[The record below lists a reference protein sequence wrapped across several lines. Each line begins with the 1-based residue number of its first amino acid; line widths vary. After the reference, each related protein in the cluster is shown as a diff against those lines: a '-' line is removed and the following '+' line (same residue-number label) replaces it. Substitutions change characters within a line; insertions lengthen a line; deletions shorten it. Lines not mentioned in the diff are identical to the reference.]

1 MHYRLQHHF
10 VLHLHRSCRQKVC
23 SKQFWLIVRGSKAK
37 LLRILCAIKMII
49 TRVRNQQYS
58 TVGAVLCFYILV
70 HWHVTVPG
78 NHRRLKLLAY
88 INCTLWITR
97 LLYGDQVRVV
107 NRTQIKLISMRIKAL
122 SCWDNAFYIL
132 GLKGQTTLVTAP
144 STCGNVTHNSRS
156 ATKRNHMSTDIFVKS
171 LVYFTLN
178 FLECL
183 SVILMGH
190 SVGHFWELRK
200 VEAHSHYESLV
211 HIPQIM
217 STLRRVHMTNEFE
230 VRAHQDILLQCAEIS
245 WAITVAVLT
254 VPHHHSYLLL

>member
-88 INCTLWITR
+88 INCTLWIR
-97 LLYGDQVRVV
+97 HLLYGDQVRVV
-107 NRTQIKLISMRIKAL
+107 NRTQIKLISMRITAL

-132 GLKGQTTLVTAP
+132 GLKSQTKLVTAP

-156 ATKRNHMSTDIFVKS
+156 ATKRNHMSTDILVNLSFIS
-171 LVYFTLN
+171 L
-178 FLECL
+178 
-183 SVILMGH
+183 S
-190 SVGHFWELRK
+190 
-200 VEAHSHYESLV
+200 
-211 HIPQIM
+211 
-217 STLRRVHMTNEFE
+217 
-230 VRAHQDILLQCAEIS
+230 IS
-245 WAITVAVLT
+245 WSA
-254 VPHHHSYLLL
+254 